1 MADIGSLMIKLGVD
15 TSGVLSAQ
23 VAVQQLAS
31 TAGASAAKANAAMAM
46 FSKETIR
53 NINTVSQRLRTF
65 GYLATIT
72 LTAPIVAFTK
82 SSVEMAKKFEF
93 SMAKIQGLA
102 GIPADMTR
110 QWSEELLKMSASTSI
125 GPEKLAEALY
135 FVASSGFKTAEAL
148 DITKMAAQGAATG
161 MGEAQDI
168 ADMLVSA
175 MNAYKTSNLTASQ
188 AMDIFTAAVREGKI
202 EANRFVTTI
211 GSVLPIAS
219 EVGVSLDQV
228 TAAMAAMSLSGATA
242 ANSATYLRNV
252 LQKIADP
259 SAEVEKSLNKMGTS
273 GEALRASLRERGLLP
288 TLEELRRLT
297 EVWGETMFDIFPNI
311 RALIGALN
319 LTGQNLEYN
328 RKIFDLIKN
337 STGDFAKAFEVASQT
352 LQYKWNTA
360 LASGRVA
367 LIKLGSSI
375 GQVLLPIFE
384 RLIKRL
390 QEITDWYT
398 NLHDTQKRLV
408 IGIAAF
414 IAVLGPAAL
423 AISVLGYV
431 ISGLMTFINGLIGAF
446 ELLGAGLMT
455 IPYIAVAAGII
466 AITASIVKAVRRSHE
481 WERIQSRVNEQIN
494 KEIIGLDQAFTRL
507 KATNEGTEA
516 RAQAIQG
523 INNQY
528 GEYLQNMLT
537 EKSTLEEITAAQQ
550 QLTNVLVAR
559 AATEAMQIEKGKLIG
574 DLAQAQTKYLND
586 YITGYREYIKVAGK
600 SPLKAPEMSAD
611 FVKELNGMMDEMGKI
626 IKGDILSKEAVEIGL
641 LPRLVVTNGQIVGI
655 TKALDEFVSQQEFE
669 KYAISVGVDVGP
681 ILQKYG
687 GLNATISEYMHTT
700 SKEIQPV
707 IDLLAEIES
716 RGTGAGYAIENVRGF
731 YDKWIKDIAAKTG
744 DAKYSFTNF
753 TDAVYAYFKEKQR
766 IDPMLQTLQDSIDTY
781 TSMAI
786 TVDEVTTAVEKM
798 YTKIENPILKKII
811 KEMEEEEDALNRQEA
826 SYKRLGI
833 SSDVA
838 KKKQQLYLDTL
849 EKIGQQVDFST
860 AGDYMKIIY
869 QRLKD
874 LGEVSKESGI
884 EIVTLAEMM
893 TDFAG
898 KSEAIKYM
906 AANARRLGIE
916 FDYADSMA
924 KLLTDTLRQ
933 VIENKGSNT
942 DFAKKLSESLQN
954 LHPEIYEAG
963 KLVTDLRDK
972 LAEISIQG
980 NFGFPGFSVP
990 EENQKAIED
999 TLQKLIAIRV
1009 AAKNLEGVFLPLGKS
1024 LQAPF
1029 VNLIPFADILDAKI
1043 AELVSRYKDWAA
1055 AAEIEDLRR
1064 SVEVAKSQAEAYGSL
1079 NNQLDVVSKEIQ
1091 YTERRIHAL
1100 STNMEANKQIIID
1113 LSKALDLLKIKYLN
1127 IQAASDI
1134 GYYQMLTT
1142 AFGKYADQ
1150 MDLVGAQISYVEER
1164 LRVLSDATVKD
1175 AAWVKDVEGWMD
1187 LLYQLRKEQ
1196 EKFTAFEDS
1205 INSLASVFNNLG
1217 DAIGGTEGE
1226 MLKMFGMILNALP
1239 DIIDLVLKYGKAAN
1253 TSAVLI
1259 NTQTIAT
1266 ENAAIA
1272 KQMEANATLQNISAK
1287 AADTAQSTANAAAS
1301 GASAAA
1307 AYTNAGAKS
1316 VEANATVVAQ
1326 GAKQPFPANL
1336 VAIALGVAAVIAGL
1350 AAAIP
1355 KPKKMATGGE
1365 VPQGFPND
1373 TFPALLTSGEI
1384 VVPPSKAEQ
1393 FARQILKDKVREKPF
1408 AKRIP
1413 EMQNGG
1419 IVPAGYPNDSF
1430 AAMLSSGEAVLPLN
1444 ELEDVLKRYPAVFK
1458 IVDQRTTDSIT
1469 GQPVSPYSKLHGTLD
1484 LSFVE
1489 EVVRKALQRG
1499 IDPYTALAI
1508 PHVETG
1514 GTPSGSA
1521 NPYSVN
1527 YESPAQLEKLIADP
1541 IGASLDILQA
1551 KLKLANKL
1559 GYDSYAKM
1567 VQMYNGM
1574 GRLTQ
1579 GAVGGAKAYGVQI
1592 PEEGI
1597 SMKENPLYGKRVE
1610 DVRNNI
1616 LMQNAELVSFV
1627 ESLVKQY
1634 GQPTLPSALFK
1645 MPEPTPPEYVQPI
1658 ATETALSVDM
1668 ATEALKNFNAQL
1680 GILNPTLA
1688 TATDATTEST
1698 TALGKYGS
1706 LTAGTAQ
1713 GIGNVVST
1721 AMQGGDVGKAAVS
1734 SIGSLLPS
1742 LLSLIPGVGP
1752 ILQLLLGGLGGG
1764 LFSGL
1769 AAKMATGG
1777 IVPMGYPNDTYPAL
1791 LTSGET
1797 VLPKE
1802 YRDMPDML
1810 AHLTKQG
1817 SIPSGSISDELQLL
1831 LSTYEINF
1839 PEEKFKSLF
1848 APLMKRPTIPAEQSL
1863 NTRKKYI
1870 TKISNVNNYTNNL
1883 TKITKDQA
1891 AKNSALTK
1899 QLGKITNQVPERM
1912 FKQIS
1917 ALSKIKRENAFT
1929 LPNTRNVKIKDRSAD
1944 QFSQIARILKE
1955 SKGKANV
1962 GRIAN
1967 TGIGNSQVLEKL
1979 TKLRRIDD
1987 KSLAYL
1993 TRISRGTEMTEKL
2006 LASADY
2012 YPQIA
2017 RMAGGGQVPSGY
2029 PNDSFPA
2036 MLSSGEYVLP
2046 KNVQRNMRNIE
2057 QKPQKIHITLDGKIR
2072 GADIG
2077 LLLRRIN
2084 QYQ

>member
-31 TAGASAAKANAAMAM
+31 AAGASAAKANAAMAM

-53 NINTVSQRLRTF
+53 NINTVSQRFRTF

-82 SSVEMAKKFEF
+82 SSVEMAKNFEF
-93 SMAKIQGLA
+93 SMSKIEGLA
-102 GIPADMTR
+102 GIAADTTR
-110 QWSEELLKMSASTSI
+110 QWSEELLKMSSRTSI

-148 DITKMAAQGAATG
+148 TITEMAAKGAATG

-242 ANSATYLRNV
+242 ANAATYLRNV

-352 LQYKWNTA
+352 LQYKWNAA

-375 GQVLLPIFE
+375 GQVLLPVFE
-384 RLIKRL
+384 KLIKRL
-390 QEITDWYT
+390 QDITDWYT

-414 IAVLGPAAL
+414 LAILGPASLAL
-423 AISVLGYV
+423 SVLGYAM
-431 ISGLMTFINGLIGAF
+431 SGVMSAINGLRVAF
-446 ELLGAGLMT
+446 QALSAGLMGV
-455 IPYIAVAAGII
+455 PYLAIAAGIAAI
-466 AITASIVKAVRRSHE
+466 AVSIVKTVRKAHE
-481 WERIQSRVNEQIN
+481 WERIQARVNEQIS
-494 KEIIGLDQAFTRL
+494 KEVLGLDQAFTRL
-507 KATNEGTEA
+507 KATNEGSEQ
-516 RAQAIQG
+516 RAQAIQN

-528 GEYLQNMLT
+528 GEYLKNMLT
-537 EKSTLEEITAAQQ
+537 EKSTLEDITKAHQE
-550 QLTNVLVAR
+550 LTNVLVAR
-559 AATEAMQIEKGKLIG
+559 VATEAMQVEKGKLIG
-574 DLAQAQTKYLND
+574 DLAKAQTKYLND
-586 YITGYREYIKVAGK
+586 FVTGYREYIKVAGRT
-600 SPLKAPEMSAD
+600 PLKGPEMSAD
-611 FVKELNGMMDEMGKI
+611 FVKELNALIDEMGSLI
-626 IKGDILSKEAVEIGL
+626 NGDVRAREAVQIGL
-641 LPRLVVTNGQIVGI
+641 LPQLVWSNGHIVEVR
-655 TKALDEFVSQQEFE
+655 KALDEFVSREEFT
-669 KYAISVGVDVGP
+669 KYAISVGVDVNP
-681 ILQKYG
+681 ILDKFG
-687 GLNATISEYMHTT
+687 GLNQALLEFQRTGAQ
-700 SKEIQPV
+700 EIQPV
-707 IDLLAEIES
+707 VDLLEEIVN
-716 RGTGAGYAIENVRGF
+716 RGSGAGLAIDKVRAF
-731 YDKWIKDIAAKTG
+731 YEKWIKDIASKTG
-744 DAKYSFTNF
+744 DAKYSFTSF
-753 TDAVYAYFKEKQR
+753 TDAVYAYFREKKR

-786 TVDEVTTAVEKM
+786 VVGEVAEEVGKM
-798 YTKIENPILKKII
+798 YTKIDNPILKKII
-811 KEMEEEEDALNRQEA
+811 KEMEEEEGQLNRQAEA
-826 SYKRLGI
+826 YKKLGI

-849 EKIGQQVDFST
+849 EKLGQQVDFSI
-860 AGDYMKIIY
+860 AGEYMKIIY

-874 LGEVSKESGI
+874 LGDLSGDVGI
-884 EIVTLAEMM
+884 EITTLAELM
-893 TDFAG
+893 TDFAS
-898 KSEAIKYM
+898 KADAIKYM
-906 AANARRLGIE
+906 AANAGKLGIE
-916 FDYADSMA
+916 FDYADEMA
-924 KLLTDTLRQ
+924 KLL
-933 VIENKGSNT
+933 SNT
-942 DFAKKLSESLQN
+942 LQKLIESKGADTTFAKQLSEDLRN
-954 LHPEIYEAG
+954 LHPEIYQAR
-963 KLVTDLRDK
+963 KLLKDMDDK
-972 LAEISIQG
+972 LKQISIKG
-980 NFGFPGFSVP
+980 KYGISGFNIA
-990 EENQKAIED
+990 EESQKAIGD
-999 TLQKLIAIRV
+999 TLDKLIELRV
-1009 AAKNLEGVFLPLGKS
+1009 TAKNLEGAFIPLSGIMP
-1024 LQAPF
+1024 APF
-1029 VNLIPFADILDAKI
+1029 LALIPFADILDKKI
-1043 AELVSRYKDWAA
+1043 SELAERFRQLGDSAELDDLWRSL
-1055 AAEIEDLRR
+1055 EI
-1064 SVEVAKSQAEAYGSL
+1064 AKSQSEIFGNLGS
-1079 NNQLDVVSKEIQ
+1079 QLDVVSKEIN
-1091 YTERRIHAL
+1091 YVERKIHSL
-1100 STNMEANKQIIID
+1100 SYNLEANKEVI
-1113 LSKALDLLKIKYLN
+1113 LELGKALDLLKVKYLN

-1134 GYYQMLTT
+1134 GYYGMLTD
-1142 AFGKYADQ
+1142 AFGKYSDQ
-1150 MDLVGAQISYVEER
+1150 MELLGAQISYVEER
-1164 LRVLSDATVKD
+1164 LRLLSDVNVKD
-1175 AAWVKDVEGWMD
+1175 AAWQGEVERWLD
-1187 LLYQLRKEQ
+1187 LLYRLRNEQ
-1196 EKFTAFEDS
+1196 EKFAALEDS
-1205 INSLASVFNNLG
+1205 VNSLATVFGKLG
-1217 DAIGGTEGE
+1217 DAIGGSTGE
-1226 MLKMFGMILNALP
+1226 MFKIFELILQSLP
-1239 DIIDLVLKYGKAAN
+1239 DIIDLIQKYGKTAN
-1253 TSAVLI
+1253 VTATLI
-1259 NTQTIAT
+1259 DTQTLAT
-1266 ENAAIA
+1266 ENATIA
-1272 KQMEANATLQNISAK
+1272 KQLETNAINQNIAAK
-1287 AADTAQSTANAAAS
+1287 VADTAQSTANAAAS
-1301 GASAAA
+1301 GASAGA
-1307 AYTNAGAKS
+1307 AYANAGAKS

-1326 GAKQPFPANL
+1326 GAKLPFPANL

-1350 AAAIP
+1350 AAALP

-1419 IVPAGYPNDSF
+1419 IIPAGYPNDTF
-1430 AAMLSSGEAVLPLN
+1430 AAMLSSGEAVLPLK
-1444 ELEDVLKRYPAVFK
+1444 EFEDVLKRYPAVFK

-1469 GQPVSPYSKLHGTLD
+1469 GQPVSPYSKLHGTFD

-1489 EVVRKALQRG
+1489 EVVKKALQRG

-1521 NPYSVN
+1521 NPYSIN

-1551 KLKLANKL
+1551 KLKLADKL
-1559 GYDSYAKM
+1559 GYNTYAKM
-1567 VQMYNGM
+1567 IQVYNGM
-1574 GRLTQ
+1574 GKLTQ

-1987 KSLAYL
+1987 RSLAYL
-1993 TRISRGTEMTEKL
+1993 TKISRGTEMTEKL
-2006 LASADY
+2006 LAGADY
-2012 YPQIA
+2012 YPQVA

-2046 KNVQRNMRNIE
+2046 KNVQRNIRNIE
-2057 QKPQKIHITLDGKIR
+2057 QKPQKIHITIDGKIK
-2072 GADIG
+2072 GSDIG
-2077 LLLRRIN
+2077 LVLRRMN
-2084 QYQ
+2084 QFQ